1 MLLSNL
7 LQEAQGSAHNECDP
21 VPTGHNA
28 KANKPCSG
36 AVVLSVGAQV
46 TNSTTWKPVG
56 NAEQQILAQ
65 PSRITGSG
73 IQTRQPVVR
82 QALQLC

>member
-1 MLLSNL
+1 MLLLLNL
-7 LQEAQGSAHNECDP
+7 LREAQGSAHDQRDP
-21 VPTGHNA
+21 VPNGHNA

-56 NAEQQILAQ
+56 NAE
-65 PSRITGSG
+65 
-73 IQTRQPVVR
+73 
-82 QALQLC
+82 